1 MCGRYTLKTSPDV
14 MMELFHVSSLPDLVP
29 RYNIA
34 PTQNVLVIRA
44 STERP
49 AEREAI
55 WMRWGLIPFWAKDL
69 SIGSQLINARA
80 ETVSEKPAFRTAF
93 AKRRCLIAADGFY
106 EWQKLSTGRKQPWWI
121 HQPNETP
128 FAMAGLWETWTE
140 RNSEDSALDADQ
152 PATPRIITSCT
163 ILTTEA
169 SNDVRPLHDR
179 MPVILPPDAWQVWL
193 GASASPGQLRDCL
206 KPLSAGSLQMDC
218 VSQAVNR
225 PGPESPD
232 LLTPVPAPEP
242 LTRE

>member
-14 MMELFHVSSLPDLVP
+14 MMELFQVSSLPDLVP

-44 STERP
+44 AADRP
-49 AEREAI
+49 AEREAV

-69 SIGSQLINARA
+69 SIGSQLINARS

-121 HQPNETP
+121 HQPDEAP

-140 RNSEDSALDADQ
+140 RTSDNSTSDADL
-152 PATPRIITSCT
+152 PDTSRIITSCT

-169 SNDVRPLHDR
+169 SDDVRQLHDR
-179 MPVILPPDAWQVWL
+179 MPVILPRDAWQVWL

-206 KPLSAGSLQMDC
+206 KPLSAGSLRLTC

-225 PGPESPD
+225 PGPESPE
-232 LLTPVPAPEP
+232 LLTPVPAPE
-242 LTRE
+242 